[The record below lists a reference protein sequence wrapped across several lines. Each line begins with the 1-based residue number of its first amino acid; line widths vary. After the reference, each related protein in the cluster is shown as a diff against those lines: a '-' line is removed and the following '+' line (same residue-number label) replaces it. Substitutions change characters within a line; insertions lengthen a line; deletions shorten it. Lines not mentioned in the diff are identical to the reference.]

1 MILVVDTS
9 TLLDLES
16 VNGLPLLP
24 KLARSV
30 HVLDVVLNECG
41 AELTEEIRAA
51 GYREV
56 AVPRSWV
63 MPALGLRTA
72 NLSSTDALVLYY
84 AKKNKAILVA
94 SDGPLRKRAAR
105 HGVEVHGAI
114 WVAQRALDEVLIEP
128 NELCAWLEGW
138 LASGRRLPQDE
149 IDRLRELMKCK

>member
-16 VNGLPLLP
+16 VNSLPLLP

-51 GYREV
+51 GYREIT
-56 AVPRSWV
+56 VPRSWV
-63 MPALGLRTA
+63 SPALGLKTA

-84 AKKNKAILVA
+84 AKEIKAILIA
-94 SDGPLRKRAAR
+94 SDGPLRKQAAR

-114 WVAQRALDEVLIEP
+114 WVAERALDKGLIEP
-128 NELCAWLEGW
+128 NELCAWLDGW

-149 IDRLRELMKCK
+149 IERLREALACR

>member
-16 VNGLPLLP
+16 VNSLPLLP

-41 AELTEEIRAA
+41 AELAEKILAA
-51 GYREV
+51 DYWKIT
-56 AVPRSWV
+56 VPQSWV
-63 MPALGLRTA
+63 LPALRLKTA
-72 NLSSTDALVLYY
+72 GLSSTDALVLYT
-84 AKKNKAILVA
+84 AKENKAILVA
-94 SDGPLRKRAAR
+94 SDGPLRKQAAR

-114 WVAQRALDEVLIEP
+114 WVAERALDKGLIEP
-128 NELCAWLEGW
+128 NELCAWLDGW

-149 IDRLRELMKCK
+149 IDRLREALACR